1 VVSSAADC
9 PAPSP
14 TAPALSPAE
23 QALAGSLN
31 SNALDDCVAVPAEEG
46 GAVIAAVSCRTVQPG
61 PTVQPIVTRFSNLA
75 AAQAWFNS
83 YSSNV
88 TDDGDCPDGHMRENW
103 TYPDGDTG
111 LLACGFTVNGGFEIA
126 WVLDAGLTSVITEGT
141 SGPAMYS
148 WWVHNGCVLSSGC

>member
-1 VVSSAADC
+1 VVSDAADC

-14 TAPALSPAE
+14 TAASLSPAE

-75 AAQAWFNS
+75 ATRAWFNS

-126 WVLDAGLTSVITEGT
+126 WVLDAGLTSVITEGAN
-141 SGPAMYS
+141 GPAMYS